1 VAALVTGR
9 TRCGEFVDQQ
19 DECTP
24 IVLFL
29 TWPGTEDNEEN
40 EGFQLGQN
48 RFFVSFVIFCLE
60 SVS

>member
-1 VAALVTGR
+1 VAALVTDGLV
-9 TRCGEFVDQQ
+9 VDQQ
-19 DECTP
+19 DECTQP
-24 IVLFL
+24 
-29 TWPGTEDNEEN
+29 PGTEDNEEN